1 MKTYKQIIAE
11 VNEPKSGDEKRF
23 KDKHVVQKN
32 EDPAGNKDDV
42 FKGSKVEKDKTKKAS
57 YKPGE
62 DEEVHEEKEEESDTT
77 EGRRPKSKDGEEEEG
92 GEHIAMQLR
101 KAITMRGQKKVKF
114 NDGKEVK
121 VSVRDADKFFNK
133 FNKTRMAAD
142 KLKMTRDAAKSYDAF
157 KKIIDEELTERA
169 LTDTEM
175 KRREE
180 IAKDLP
186 DKEFK
191 DRYGDDWKS
200 VKMAT
205 ATKMAKKESADEVNE
220 LSRKTLG
227 NYISKASDASKNR
240 RLSVKKVDNRHTGV
254 SRAVKRLDKMEE
266 AVDVAKTL
274 QKASKASKGI
284 SVKFDDGSTENI
296 DKNTAKQLLDIH
308 KKLNTTN
315 KKKLEKN
322 LFKSSEDFMKM
333 VDFAMKRA

>member
-121 VSVRDADKFFNK
+121 ISVRDADKFFNK

-142 KLKMTRDAAKSYDAF
+142 KLKMTRDAAKSYDSF
-157 KKIIDEELTERA
+157 KKIIDEELSEATFRVEVDGEGVETVSARTPNEAEAKA
-169 LTDTEM
+169 L
-175 KRREE
+175 R
-180 IAKDLP
+180 
-186 DKEFK
+186 
-191 DRYGDDWKS
+191 
-200 VKMAT
+200 KMGVRG
-205 ATKMAKKESADEVNE
+205 TKG
-220 LSRKTLG
+220 KT
-227 NYISKASDASKNR
+227 ISKS
-240 RLSVKKVDNRHTGV
+240 
-254 SRAVKRLDKMEE
+254 
-266 AVDVAKTL
+266 
-274 QKASKASKGI
+274 QC
-284 SVKFDDGSTENI
+284 
-296 DKNTAKQLLDIH
+296 
-308 KKLNTTN
+308 
-315 KKKLEKN
+315 
-322 LFKSSEDFMKM
+322 
-333 VDFAMKRA
+333 